1 MNSQKNYPPILIKR
15 TSISTV
21 SVPLGKRTYPIY
33 IGTRILDDAGK
44 YCRRHRLPSSVIVIT
59 DSNVGGLYLSRIQ
72 KSLRKAHFTVRS
84 VIIPAGEKQK
94 SIARAQAI
102 YTQLL
107 RWKIERNS
115 TIIALGGGVI
125 GDLAGFIAATF
136 QRGVKFV
143 QIPTSLLAQVD
154 SSVGGKTG
162 INHPL
167 AKNMIGAFYQ
177 PSFVLADT
185 DVLSTLPRRE
195 IVSGLGEIIKYGI
208 ILDREFFT
216 RTSTHLTDVLGMDP
230 AAVQRIVQRSCEL
243 KSYVVSNDE
252 REEGLRAILNFGH
265 TVGHAL
271 EHAGKYSLL
280 KHGEAILYGMLG
292 EAKIAVMRDLLS
304 EDQFEIIESAVRSL
318 PLPRLSKLS
327 LKSNELLETMKMDK
341 KVIRGNI
348 RMVLPTAIGRVTQP
362 VRVTPFE
369 IKKTIDWLKKL

>member
-1 MNSQKNYPPILIKR
+1 MSEDYICHGYNKACGKH
-15 TSISTV
+15 ISVYT
-21 SVPLGKRTYPIY
+21 I
-33 IGTRILDDAGK
+33 
-44 YCRRHRLPSSVIVIT
+44 
-59 DSNVGGLYLSRIQ
+59 
-72 KSLRKAHFTVRS
+72 
-84 VIIPAGEKQK
+84 IIPAGEKQK
-94 SIARAQAI
+94 NITRADAI

-115 TIIALGGGVI
+115 TVIALGGGVI

-177 PSFVLADT
+177 PAFVLADT
-185 DVLSTLPRRE
+185 EVLATLPSRE

-208 ILDREFFT
+208 ILDRKFFT
-216 RTSTHLTDVLGMDP
+216 FVSSHLFDVLRKEPSAGHRM
-230 AAVQRIVQRSCEL
+230 VQRSCEL
-243 KSYVVSNDE
+243 KAYVVSSDE
-252 REEGLRAILNFGH
+252 REQGLRAILNFGH

-280 KHGEAILYGMLG
+280 KHGEAILYGMLA
-292 EAKIAVMRDLLS
+292 EAKIAEMRNLLMK
-304 EDQFEIIESAVRSL
+304 DQFDIIESAIRSL

-327 LKSNELLETMKMDK
+327 LKNHELLATMKMDK
-341 KVIRGNI
+341 KVVRGDI
-348 RMVLPTAIGRVTQP
+348 RMVLPSAIGRVSLP
-362 VRVTPFE
+362 VAVAPSE
-369 IKKTIDWLKKL
+369 IKKSIDWLKKL